1 MGKKRSKTYNYKS
14 KAMDIRKN
22 IGALDES
29 WTSKFAKFKN
39 WLDKF

>member
-1 MGKKRSKTYNYKS
+1 MGNKRSKTYNYKS

-29 WTSKFAKFKN
+29 
-39 WLDKF
+39 

>member
-1 MGKKRSKTYNYKS
+1 MGKKHSKTYNYKF

-29 WTSKFAKFKN
+29 
-39 WLDKF
+39 